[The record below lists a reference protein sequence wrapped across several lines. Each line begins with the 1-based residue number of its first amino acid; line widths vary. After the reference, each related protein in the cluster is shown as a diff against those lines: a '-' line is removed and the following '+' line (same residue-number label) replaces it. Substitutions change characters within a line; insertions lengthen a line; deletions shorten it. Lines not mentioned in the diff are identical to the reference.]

1 MPLNFDEQFDAKT
14 MISIQIDSIT
24 QLCHMQSVILEIIS
38 NIIQLLK
45 RQRFAWFTGGSKRGL

>member
-24 QLCHMQSVILEIIS
+24 QLCNVQSVILEII
-38 NIIQLLK
+38 QL
-45 RQRFAWFTGGSKRGL
+45 

>member
-24 QLCHMQSVILEIIS
+24 QLCHKQSVILEIIC
-38 NIIQLLK
+38 NIIQL
-45 RQRFAWFTGGSKRGL
+45 